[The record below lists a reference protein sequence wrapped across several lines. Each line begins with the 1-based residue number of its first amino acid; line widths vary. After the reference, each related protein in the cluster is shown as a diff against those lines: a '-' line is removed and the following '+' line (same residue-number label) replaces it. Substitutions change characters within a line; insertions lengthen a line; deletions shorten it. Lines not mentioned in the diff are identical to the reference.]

1 MKNQELID
9 YLESCGVC
17 RVCQLR
23 YLKARGTEYRDM
35 QKTFERVSKT
45 KKNIKNAGLSRITW
59 NSISILVGCQ
69 AAHRR

>member
-23 YLKARGTEYRDM
+23 YLKARGNEYRDM
-35 QKTFERVSKT
+35 QQTFKRVGKSLLNPLPKY
-45 KKNIKNAGLSRITW
+45 
-59 NSISILVGCQ
+59 
-69 AAHRR
+69 

>member
-45 KKNIKNAGLSRITW
+45 KKITKKK
-59 NSISILVGCQ
+59 
-69 AAHRR
+69 RRVAYQELCGTPFQF